1 MYIFMHIKCYVS
13 SYFHYFINFFYFHYF
28 CPLSERWKLKLRPY
42 LSFVYIY
49 IYVCWQHLGLHA
61 SANSRQ
67 LSVTRRA
74 KILLCATWMVNGER
88 SAVCGMRHHIKR
100 VTKLWLRT
108 NTGFKIAVCLANTW
122 HIQISGAENRVYIN
136 I

>member
-13 SYFHYFINFFYFHYF
+13 SYFHYFINFFLFSLLLSAKWALKIEITPIFEF
-28 CPLSERWKLKLRPY
+28 C
-42 LSFVYIY
+42 IY
-49 IYVCWQHLGLHA
+49 ICICWQHLGLHA

-108 NTGFKIAVCLANTW
+108 NTGFKIAVCLANSW
-122 HIQISGAENRVYIN
+122 HIQISEAENRVYIN